1 MKYQNLKKYFI
12 VPFVFFATGFAQA
25 FDYIQLEKLIKENK
39 LKTISDTIEKLP
51 LSYKSKYVLIFKSR
65 SLHGS
70 SFENPRVLLYG
81 EDASFILSFNGS
93 PEQKGYLGLET
104 MEYDQSTSEFK
115 YREILFPN
123 EKESQSPSSVV
134 RFSDDNPEKCL
145 KCHGQTP
152 RPIWD
157 THPLWPGVYGENYLT
172 DLSFAERSGLNKFLA
187 IQGSHPRYKHL
198 RNINIFTEKNTFKP
212 DVAARYTNFMKD
224 SPVVELSKYLAK
236 YNIQK
241 IVGQMKRSPEFEK
254 FQFLYLASLSQ
265 DCGSFESF
273 LPDGVR
279 PTVVKDLELF
289 SVDTFVKNK
298 KQDLLKKGRALT
310 VNQNLFAN
318 QILQNKALDQ
328 FRFIVE
334 QSLNISTDFW
344 TMALEADTYDY
355 TQPDSVELALEKELI
370 HQIGKSDEKLKN
382 LVSLRAVGSTVKYCE
397 YLRKNISPNLA
408 QGLKKGSG
416 LSTAQSLQKIYSEE
430 KIRTVAE
437 ADPVPGLLN
446 LCASCHQGVVGPAL
460 PFLDKDRMST
470 LLNQGNYPRGTL
482 LQEILY
488 RLSPKAGPNQMPR
501 GLNLSESQI
510 QVLEDYFQ
518 NLSEKK

>member
-1 MKYQNLKKYFI
+1 MNLRKYF
-12 VPFVFFATGFAQA
+12 VLSFVFFATGLAQA
-25 FDYIQLEKLIKENK
+25 FDYVQLEKLIKENK
-39 LKTISDTIEKLP
+39 IKTISDTIEKLP
-51 LSYKSKYVLIFKSR
+51 LSYRSKYVLIFKSR

-81 EDASFILSFNGS
+81 EDASFIVSFNGS
-93 PEQKGYLGLET
+93 PDQNGYLGFET

-115 YREILFPN
+115 YREILFPD
-123 EKESQSPSSVV
+123 EKEAQSASAAV
-134 RFSDDNPEKCL
+134 RFSNDNPEKCL

-172 DLSFAERSGLNKFLA
+172 DLSSAERTGLNKFLA

-198 RNINIFTEKNTFKP
+198 QNINIFTDKNTFKP

-224 SPVVELSKYLAK
+224 SPVVEISKYLAK

-241 IVGQMKRSPEFEK
+241 IVSQMKRSSEFSK

-265 DCGSFESF
+265 DCGSFDSFVPES
-273 LPDGVR
+273 VR
-279 PTVVKDLELF
+279 PSVVKDLELF
-289 SVDTFVKNK
+289 SVETFVKNK
-298 KQDLLKKGRALT
+298 KQDLLKKGRALS
-310 VNQNLFAN
+310 VNKNLFAN
-318 QILQNKALDQ
+318 QILRNKPLDQ

-355 TQPDSVELALEKELI
+355 TQSDVIELALEKELI
-370 HQIGKSDEKLKN
+370 HQIGKTDEKLKN
-382 LVSLRAVGSTVKYCE
+382 LASLRAVGSSAKYCE
-397 YLRKNISPNLA
+397 YLRKNISPNVA
-408 QGLKKGSG
+408 QGLKKGAG

-460 PFLDKDRMST
+460 PFLDKGKMSK
-470 LLNQGNYPRGTL
+470 LLDQGNYPRGPL

-501 GLNLSESQI
+501 GLNLSDSQI
-510 QVLEDYFQ
+510 QALDAYFQ